1 MSTYRATRDQRIAND
16 FLAEHAP
23 CRFCQSSTPVNDL
36 ATYGARCR
44 ACYEAY
50 CAEANPRNRRSVGPM
65 TLSEKKALIASLA
78 NVGKATQNPRRWAQT
93 LRQREQGGEYMT
105 RVQRTAWREAL
116 RPELDNEART
126 VEKA

>member
-16 FLAEHAP
+16 FLSEHSP
-23 CRFCQSSTPVNDL
+23 CRFCQSSTPVCDL

-44 ACYEAY
+44 ACYDAY
-50 CAEANPRNRRSVGPM
+50 CVGSNPRRRIGAM

-78 NVGKATQNPRRWAQT
+78 NVGKATQNPRRWAQL
-93 LRQREQGGEYMT
+93 LRRREQGGEYMT

-116 RPELDNEART
+116 RPELENEART
-126 VEKA
+126 VEMA